1 MDWTI
6 SSSANTKNRG
16 QLASIERRIV
26 ERRRE
31 KRALAAANV

>member
-1 MDWTI
+1 LENFI
-6 SSSANTKNRG
+6 IGKTKNRG